1 MSLFHVD
8 PEPPSAAVE
17 ITEAH
22 ARVDDPGQMAAFL
35 APIPNADKLALLLQE
50 KKMLS
55 TRAYEDEAMAARFVR
70 SNGELVACYTVREVT
85 IDESEMIAAQCELL
99 DVWDVESFSRA
110 VHLALDPDPAPP
122 PESH

>member
-17 ITEAH
+17 ITETR
-22 ARVDDPGQMAAFL
+22 ARLDDAGQMAAFL
-35 APIPNADKLALLLQE
+35 APIPNADKLALLLNE
-50 KKMLS
+50 KKVVS

-70 SNGELVACYTVREVT
+70 CNGESVACYTVREVT

-99 DVWDVESFSRA
+99 DDWNAESFTRA
-110 VHLALDPDPAPP
+110 VHLALDPDPVPP
-122 PESH
+122 REAH